1 MDVQRQEGSDLT
13 KKQQRVVD
21 QANNVLTSLKS
32 LIPDI
37 KVIAHQTQLQY
48 EAATG
53 RGGRGTYVSDTHG
66 KTIHINLSRANSRT
80 AFHEA
85 FHAIFLEQIKNGDP
99 DAQAKAKVL
108 LTTIAKA
115 LPPKSV
121 LKNRIDS
128 FLTQYDQQ
136 DINEEAL
143 AEVFSY
149 IASGYRG
156 LGPQVKAKIKVAI
169 KNLIEGVLGRKLGA
183 SWSEGDQAV
192 LDAMEILAGKVER
205 GEAITSEDVGG
216 IEVTEEAA
224 AEVKAETEVDAAIG
238 RIQELRRKAVSQVQ
252 RLVWRL
258 VCFARRI
265 WQRETGRLFSV
276 AMRRLFKSVDDSN
289 LKAIEKKIRDVKK
302 AKKMSDADKAE
313 RVAKLE
319 AGGGEGSHPSRG
331 GSGAG

>member
-1 MDVQRQEGSDLT
+1 MQAEAFDNEGRLGRRTRAGYEQERARMVDCCKRRFFMRERDYQRHRKSPKKAREEEVTPTEEEAAVEEEAAELEAAFESEGTPDRTETTEAGVDVQRQEGSDLT

-53 RGGRGTYVSDTHG
+53 MRGRGTYISDTQG

-108 LTTIAKA
+108 LNTIAKA

-121 LKNRIDS
+121 LKNRIDR

-136 DINEEAL
+136 DISEEAL

-149 IASGYRG
+149 IANGYSG

-169 KNLIEGVLGRKLGA
+169 KNLIESVTRSQARCVL
-183 SWSEGDQAV
+183 V
-192 LDAMEILAGKVER
+192 
-205 GEAITSEDVGG
+205 
-216 IEVTEEAA
+216 
-224 AEVKAETEVDAAIG
+224 
-238 RIQELRRKAVSQVQ
+238 
-252 RLVWRL
+252 
-258 VCFARRI
+258 
-265 WQRETGRLFSV
+265 
-276 AMRRLFKSVDDSN
+276 
-289 LKAIEKKIRDVKK
+289 
-302 AKKMSDADKAE
+302 
-313 RVAKLE
+313 
-319 AGGGEGSHPSRG
+319 
-331 GSGAG
+331 